1 MITFKRCFLQTCSAA
16 LLVSPGISAYA
27 VGFRLPNQDPE
38 GIARGNAFA
47 ATADNASAIYYN
59 PAGITQL
66 EGDTFRIGAYFVSA
80 GIEYTS
86 PSGATAHPKSDFQP
100 VPEIYYVHTLK
111 ESPFS
116 FGLGVYSPYGLSVDW
131 GKNSPFGTLAEKGQ
145 VIYACFNPVVAWKIT
160 PTLSLAMGPTINY
173 SEASFV
179 QAFPAFLPDG
189 TFHFRGDGMGYGFN
203 AGLRWQPI
211 EQLSFGLN
219 YRSETEVEYEGTS
232 EAQPLGRTATHG
244 PLRYPQF
251 VVAGVSYRPTENWNF
266 EVNIDW
272 TDWARVNDIVFN
284 GTALGNIPLPLN
296 LKSSFMYEFGVT
308 RQLGNGY
315 FGSVGYFYSENS
327 SPSEYFNPI
336 LPDSNLQ
343 LGSIGFGHR
352 GKRWDWAAA
361 YHFGYNGVRDVKG
374 SPTSPF
380 GQSADGKYETLNHAF
395 NIAVAFKF

>member
-1 MITFKRCFLQTCSAA
+1 M
-16 LLVSPGISAYA
+16 
-27 VGFRLPNQDPE
+27 GFRLPNQDPE

-66 EGDTFRIGAYFVSA
+66 EGDNFRVGAYFVSA

-86 PSGATAHPKSDFQP
+86 PSGVTAHPKSDFQP
-100 VPEIYYVHTLK
+100 VPEIYYVHSLK

-160 PTLSLAMGPTINY
+160 PSLSLAIGPTINY

-179 QAFPAFLPDG
+179 QAFPAFTPDG
-189 TFHFRGDGMGYGFN
+189 TFHFRGDGTAYGFN
-203 AGLRWQPI
+203 AGLRWQPL

-232 EAQPLGRTATHG
+232 EAQPLPRTATHG

-251 VVAGVSYRPTENWNF
+251 VVAGVSYRPTADWNF

-308 RQLGNGY
+308 RQLGKGY

-352 GKRWDWAAA
+352 GKRWDWAVA
-361 YHFGYNGVRDVKG
+361 YHFGYNGERNVIG
-374 SPTSPF
+374 SPTSAF

-395 NIAVAFKF
+395 NIAVGFKF

>member
-1 MITFKRCFLQTCSAA
+1 MTTFKRCLLRTCSAT
-16 LLVSPGISAYA
+16 LLAAPGISALA

-66 EGDTFRIGAYFVSA
+66 PGDTFSVGAYFVSA
-80 GIEYTS
+80 GIDYTS
-86 PSGATAHPKSDFQP
+86 PTGATAKAKSDFQP
-100 VPEIYYVHTLK
+100 VPEIYYVHKLK
-111 ESPFS
+111 DSQFS
-116 FGLGVYSPYGLSVDW
+116 LGLGVYSPYGLSVDW
-131 GKNSPFGTLAEKGQ
+131 GQNSPFSTLAQKGQ
-145 VIYACFNPVVAWKIT
+145 VIYGCFNPVIAWQIH
-160 PTLSLAMGPTINY
+160 PTLSLAIGPTINY
-173 SEASFV
+173 SEAMFQ
-179 QAFPAFLPDG
+179 QAFPLTPNG
-189 TFHFRGDGMGYGFN
+189 TFHFRGDGTGYGFN

-211 EQLSFGLN
+211 EQLAFGMN
-219 YRSETEVEYEGTS
+219 YRSETEIEYDGSTEIQG
-232 EAQPLGRTATHG
+232 LGRTPTHG

-251 VVAGVSYRPTENWNF
+251 VVAGVSYRPTQNWNF

-272 TDWARVNDIVFN
+272 TDWERVNDIVFQ
-284 GTALGNIPLPLN
+284 GTPLGQDVTLPLN

-327 SPSEYFNPI
+327 SPSEFFNPI

-374 SPTSPF
+374 SPTSAF
-380 GQSADGKYETLNHAF
+380 GQSADGKYETLNQAF
-395 NIAVAFKF
+395 NISVAFKF